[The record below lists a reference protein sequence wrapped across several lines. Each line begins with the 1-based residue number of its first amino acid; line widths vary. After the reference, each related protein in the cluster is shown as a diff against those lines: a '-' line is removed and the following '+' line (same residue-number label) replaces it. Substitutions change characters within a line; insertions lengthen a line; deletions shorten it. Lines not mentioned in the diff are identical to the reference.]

1 MIDLSTFSAN
11 STGQLNVLEH
21 YGDTFGVD
29 GTQVGVLEQTDQ
41 VGFASLLKSQ
51 HSGALK
57 PQVGF
62 EILCDFSNETLE
74 RQLAWCRVPF
84 LLTFL
89 AAGFLVGAFVFF
101 FDFFADG
108 FLAVLFFGTEA
119 LCFAVDFF
127 SFLAGLGLAAGFF
140 FTGDILAA
148 GVLVF
153 FSDLAAWASSLPGM
167 ASHFSP

>member
-11 STGQLNVLEH
+11 STGQLDVLGH

-62 EILCDFSNETLE
+62 EILCDF
-74 RQLAWCRVPF
+74 
-84 LLTFL
+84 LTPPVAGALFL
-89 AAGFLVGAFVFF
+89 AALVANCLRGAFPPG
-101 FDFFADG
+101 DFRAVCFVRAMTANNVRENTKSLTK
-108 FLAVLFFGTEA
+108 LAFVAKFGGA
-119 LCFAVDFF
+119 RFIAKL
-127 SFLAGLGLAAGFF
+127 LY
-140 FTGDILAA
+140 
-148 GVLVF
+148 
-153 FSDLAAWASSLPGM
+153 SDWIK
-167 ASHFSP
+167 

>member
-1 MIDLSTFSAN
+1 MIDSSTFSAN
-11 STGQLNVLEH
+11 STGQLDVLGH

-74 RQLAWCRVPF
+74 RQLADQQFGRF
-84 LLTFL
+84 LIATDFSKSDGTGPVTVRFL
-89 AAGFLVGAFVFF
+89 NSPGSRSAFSRR
-101 FDFFADG
+101 
-108 FLAVLFFGTEA
+108 FG
-119 LCFAVDFF
+119 
-127 SFLAGLGLAAGFF
+127 S
-140 FTGDILAA
+140 
-148 GVLVF
+148 
-153 FSDLAAWASSLPGM
+153 
-167 ASHFSP
+167 

>member
-11 STGQLNVLEH
+11 STGQLDVLGH

-74 RQLAWCRVPF
+74 GQLADQQFGRF
-84 LLTFL
+84 LIATDFSTVTYTEHAKRKTVTAMDVVYALKRQGRTL
-89 AAGFLVGAFVFF
+89 YGFG
-101 FDFFADG
+101 G
-108 FLAVLFFGTEA
+108 
-119 LCFAVDFF
+119 
-127 SFLAGLGLAAGFF
+127 
-140 FTGDILAA
+140 
-148 GVLVF
+148 
-153 FSDLAAWASSLPGM
+153 
-167 ASHFSP
+167 